1 MQNATALLSWSVDE
15 KQMQQCDLKSEVQT
29 DVTFEWTSIA

>member
-1 MQNATALLSWSVDE
+1 MQNAAACLSWSVDE
-15 KQMQQCDLKSEVQT
+15 KQTQQWDLKSEVQT